1 MKKRLDICDTS
12 SSVYRSVLNLNIGI
26 MNGPEMLM
34 IMINEAE
41 VNEKQSPIVGIQKR
55 ITIYFW
61 PEIICSDAE
70 I

>member
-1 MKKRLDICDTS
+1 
-12 SSVYRSVLNLNIGI
+12 

-61 PEIICSDAE
+61 PEIIYSDAE